1 MTKNKT
7 SFGKRINVEDSK
19 YYTNRELSWIQFNER
34 VLSEAEDE
42 SNPILERVK
51 FLSISASNLDEF
63 FMVRVASLKD
73 MINAE
78 YKKLADAEPKVV
90 FGGRLG
96 EYRYYDMDQ
105 TIAAA
110 LRLGEEELN

>member
-42 SNPILERVK
+42 S
-51 FLSISASNLDEF
+51 
-63 FMVRVASLKD
+63 VAVGLTP
-73 MINAE
+73 E
-78 YKKLADAEPKVV
+78 
-90 FGGRLG
+90 
-96 EYRYYDMDQ
+96 EYRLITGAGKGRIRVNAD
-105 TIAAA
+105 
-110 LRLGEEELN
+110 